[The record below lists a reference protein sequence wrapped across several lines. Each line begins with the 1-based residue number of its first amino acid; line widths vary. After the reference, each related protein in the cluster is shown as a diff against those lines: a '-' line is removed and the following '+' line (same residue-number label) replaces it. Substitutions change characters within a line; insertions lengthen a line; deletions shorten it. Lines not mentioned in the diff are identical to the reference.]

1 MAVQLY
7 ALFPLVEILLGV
19 FLQQRH
25 RFRRDDKFVFIVVK
39 LIYAVYKYKRAV
51 FKGCQF
57 SGSFHV
63 DKQLCVKRVCVV
75 AEREGYKV
83 HFSALGIY
91 FAAFKAENLSPAA
104 YFAVVSRDLY
114 HFFGIA
120 VNTPAVENLRIVKVN
135 KSVFGYI
142 VTLGEFNRFSL
153 RLLALFLG
161 SRRSRGCLRLRGGGG
176 RQGYAL
182 RFKLTVK
189 RNAYINSETVLY
201 YLPESVFKT
210 AFGYF

>member
-1 MAVQLY
+1 M
-7 ALFPLVEILLGV
+7 
-19 FLQQRH
+19 
-25 RFRRDDKFVFIVVK
+25 
-39 LIYAVYKYKRAV
+39 
-51 FKGCQF
+51 
-57 SGSFHV
+57 
-63 DKQLCVKRVCVV
+63 V

-83 HFSALGIY
+83 HFSALGVY

-104 YFAVVSRDLY
+104 YLAVVSCDLY
-114 HFFGIA
+114 HFFGIC
-120 VNTPAVENLRIVKVN
+120 VYTPAVKNLRIVKVN

-142 VTLGEFNRFSL
+142 VTLAEFNRLSL

-161 SRRSRGCLRLRGGGG
+161 SRRSRGCLRLHGGGG

-189 RNAYINSETVLY
+189 RNAYINSEPFLY
-201 YLPESVFKT
+201 YLLKCVFKT

>member
-19 FLQQRH
+19 FLEQRH
-25 RFRRDDKFVFIVVK
+25 GFRGDDELIFIIVK

-51 FKGCQF
+51 FERCQLA
-57 SGSFHV
+57 GSFYIYENF
-63 DKQLCVKRVCVV
+63 CVKRVCVV

-83 HFSALGIY
+83 HFSALGVY

-104 YFAVVSRDLY
+104 YLAVVSCDLY
-114 HFFGIA
+114 HLFGIC
-120 VNTPAVENLRIVKVN
+120 VYTPAVKNLRIVKVN
-135 KSVFGYI
+135 KSVFRYI
-142 VTLGEFNRFSL
+142 VTLAEFNRFSL

-161 SRRSRGCLRLRGGGG
+161 SRRSRWCLRLRGGGG

-189 RNAYINSETVLY
+189 RNAYINSETFLY
-201 YLPESVFKT
+201 YLPESVFKA